1 MKPISAQHIQ
11 QRALARVERELDT
24 AFRDVADRARGVII
38 RMAGLDGRISERE
51 AETIQAQIGDMVQG
65 MFVSFDGRKSYNGV
79 RPLSRYA
86 KILNDVY
93 VFAVRETVMV
103 HHRWMV
109 KHIPQDVRDF
119 LTRNPR
125 PLEIAE
131 LTRMEEHRLI
141 AERMHDVMVGV
152 LGQGNLLLEAEDDIP
167 IDPDIIGRMRIFRP
181 NPMAELDPSRR
192 WVPMHRW
199 QDDRGYRLSDRIWQA
214 SVRTRLK
221 IDALLADGIRTGN
234 SAENIANRLE
244 QFLLPSRAPLR
255 TNKPYGRDGS
265 YDAMRLART
274 EITRAV
280 NQASFISGYLNPY
293 TTGIDV
299 ARSFNG
305 DPQCKICP
313 QHATIDMGGNR
324 VKPPYSYETAMIP
337 PYHPHD
343 KCNIRNV
350 VGDSQETVTANLRA
364 MMDDA
369 RREYLDP
376 IMTPLMVE
384 AFIRA
389 LLGALADE

>member
-1 MKPISAQHIQ
+1 MGFISTKHIQ
-11 QRALARVERELDT
+11 TRALALVKREVES

-51 AETIQAQIGDMVQG
+51 AETIQAQVGDMVQG
-65 MFVSFDGRKSYNGV
+65 MFVSFDGRKSYDGV
-79 RPLSRYA
+79 KPLSRYA
-86 KILNDVY
+86 KVLNDAY
-93 VFAVRETVMV
+93 VFAVRESVMV

-109 KHIPQDVRDF
+109 KHIPQDVREF

-125 PLEIAE
+125 PLKITE
-131 LTRMEEHRLI
+131 LTQADERRVRIGMNKRLL
-141 AERMHDVMVGV
+141 DT
-152 LGQGNLLLEAEDDIP
+152 GNLLSEVEDVP
-167 IDPDIIGRMRIFRP
+167 PLDPDIIGKLRIFRP
-181 NPMAELDPSRR
+181 NPMAELDPTRR

-199 QDDRGYRLSDRIWQA
+199 QDERGYRLSDRIWEA
-214 SVRTRLK
+214 SLRTRMK
-221 IDALLADGIRTGN
+221 VDALIADAIRTGN
-234 SAENIANRLE
+234 SAENLANRLE

-255 TNKPYGRDGS
+255 TNKPYGRDAS

-293 TTGIDV
+293 TSGFDV

-313 QHATIDMGGNR
+313 QHATIDMAGNR
-324 VKPPYSYETAMIP
+324 VKPPYSYETGMIP

-343 KCNIRNV
+343 KCNIRHV
-350 VGDSQETVTANLRA
+350 MRDSQETVTNELRT

-369 RREYLDP
+369 RKEYLDP
-376 IMTPLMVE
+376 IMTPLMVTE
-384 AFIRA
+384 FIRL
-389 LLGALADE
+389 LLGVLADGTS